1 MPKAISYIRFS
12 TGKQSTGNSADRQ
25 RQAVDR
31 WLKANPEYTLYDK
44 PFEDLG
50 KSDYKDGGHHIK
62 DGGGWTKLLIAVNR
76 GEFQSGDVVLVE
88 AMDRTGRLGHFQ
100 MMDIIRPVIDA
111 GIAIIT
117 LDDGNRVDEESVN
130 GPQIYL
136 LVAKIQAAHGY
147 SKQLSERLTASYESR
162 RTKAKNGEGVKRHT
176 AVWLTTD
183 GKLKDDIAPHIK
195 QVFDLYISGVG
206 KDSIANRLRATG
218 IPEFATTVGSTVGK
232 WLNNKSAIGYWKSEE
247 HNIDIPNVCEPVV
260 THEIFNQAK
269 KRRDEAKT
277 NPKTYTSKNFLV
289 GLIKCGVCGANYS
302 IHRKEG
308 KPHNMRCLK
317 HHLQRDAGCTNNETI
332 PYVVIRYIYSQTARH
347 WLGKALQKT
356 QLSINEKRKLEV
368 EVEIAEVKSSIDK
381 IVDVIDIIPDNAE
394 LVGKLS
400 LLNDKRKQLND
411 ELEILSRTVDGNS
424 DFHEVSL
431 AESNLLLNDPVK
443 LNSLLKMSGYA
454 LTVHPNKLITA
465 AEERWPWLYVGV
477 KRSGNNTIGYRLQ
490 YLGEEIVISP
500 DVKETPDW
508 GLPTDNFNEKIR
520 YMMRKEHKLISVHQP
535 VDWVDLEE

>member
-1 MPKAISYIRFS
+1 MPMAISYIRFS
-12 TGKQSTGNSADRQ
+12 TGKQAKGNSQERQ
-25 RQAVDR
+25 KEAVNR
-31 WLKANPEYTLYDK
+31 WLKANPEYTPSDLS
-44 PFEDLG
+44 FADLG
-50 KSDYKDGGHHIK
+50 KSGYHGEHIK
-62 DGGGWTKLLIAVNR
+62 LGGGWSKLLIAVEA
-76 GEFQSGDVVLVE
+76 GHIQSGDVVLVE
-88 AMDRTGRLGHFQ
+88 AMDRTGRLEPFD
-100 MMDIIRPVIDA
+100 MLDIIRPVLKA
-111 GIAIIT
+111 GVAIIT
-117 LDDGNRVDEESVN
+117 LDDGTKFDQESVK
-130 GPQIYL
+130 GSHMYL
-136 LVAKIQAAHGY
+136 LVAKIQATHQYSDSLSDRIKKGY
-147 SKQLSERLTASYESR
+147 ATR
-162 RTKAKNGEGVKRHT
+162 RKNAINGEGVKRHT

-195 QVFDLYISGVG
+195 EVFNLYISGVG
-206 KDSIANRLRATG
+206 KHAIANRLRETG

-232 WLNNKSAIGYWKSEE
+232 WLNNKSAIGYWKSEK

-277 NPKTYTSKNFLV
+277 SPKTYTSKNFLV

-332 PYVVIRYIYSQTARH
+332 PYAVIRYIYSLTAQH

-368 EVEIAEVKSSIDK
+368 EVEIAEVKASIDK
-381 IVDVIDIIPDNAE
+381 IVDVIDIVPDNAE

-411 ELEILSRTVDGNS
+411 ELEILSRTVDGDS

-454 LTVHPNKLITA
+454 LTVHPQKLITA
-465 AEERWPWLYVGV
+465 AEELYPWLYVGV
-477 KRSGNNTIGYRLQ
+477 KRSGNNTVGYRIH
-490 YLGEEIVISP
+490 YLGTETVISP
-500 DVKETPDW
+500 DSPETPDW

-520 YMMRKEHKLISVHQP
+520 YMMRKEHKPISIGKP
-535 VDWVDLEE
+535 VDWIDLE